1 LSRAADSANPI
12 LLYDGVCG
20 LCNRLVQFTLRHD
33 VKRRLKFAALQSDF
47 AAQIL
52 TRHALNPEDLDT
64 VYLVEAYGL
73 PGERLAE
80 RSDAVISV
88 LRQIGGAWA
97 AVAAFLWIIPGWL
110 RDWGYRIIARNRY
123 RIFGKSDTCL
133 WSENQNRDR
142 FLDV

>member
-1 LSRAADSANPI
+1 MSRAADSANPI

-52 TRHALNPEDLDT
+52 SRHGLNPKDLDT

-73 PGERLAE
+73 PGERLRE

-88 LRQIGGAWA
+88 LR
-97 AVAAFLWIIPGWL
+97 
-110 RDWGYRIIARNRY
+110 
-123 RIFGKSDTCL
+123 
-133 WSENQNRDR
+133 
-142 FLDV
+142 